1 MRRLGIALAVSLAT
15 GSAWSQTKEP
25 ILLRDMGSF
34 HVGGR
39 YLEVKGQP
47 IKEIVFTPG
56 GVPAKFDPNGTYQVE
71 QMYVQYFLVQN
82 RKGKLPLLM
91 WHGGG
96 LTGVTYETKR
106 TAARAGATSSSARV
120 GTSTSRTPWSVAV
133 PAGPTPS
140 RAIPCSCRSAIRGSA
155 SASGRPVHTATTTPS
170 A

>member
-1 MRRLGIALAVSLAT
+1 
-15 GSAWSQTKEP
+15 
-25 ILLRDMGSF
+25 MGSF

-56 GVPAKFDPNGTYQVE
+56 GVPAKCDPNGTYQVE

-96 LTGVTYETKR
+96 LTGVTYETKPDGG
-106 TAARAGATSSSARV
+106 AGWGNFSSARAGRLHLGRDGARTFGWTGQV
-120 GTSTSRTPWSVAV
+120 QGEPMFLPINDPWVRFRIGEKPSDWDLD
-133 PAGPTPS
+133 PAKRKTYPGMQFPVEAYEQFMKQE
-140 RAIPCSCRSAIRGSA
+140 RAALADHR
-155 SASGRPVHTATTTPS
+155 
-170 A
+170 